1 MNLEVCD
8 AGMKV
13 YQKKVRLKVNHSS
26 AQPKGEPF
34 RSCSYRI
41 SKQKIKFQPLSLVYI
56 VLMLYVDVIELI

>member
-8 AGMKV
+8 VGMSV

-26 AQPKGEPF
+26 AQPNAERF

-41 SKQKIKFQPLSLVYI
+41 SKQKVQIPTLRFGRHCINV
-56 VLMLYVDVIELI
+56 VVDVI